1 MKIKINYLH
10 TILSLKLIDFLN
22 IEKIFLLN
30 PFKILSKKEKKNN
43 KRMQYI
49 LLKYIL
55 LKYLLLKSTIF

>member
-43 KRMQYI
+43 KCMQYI

-55 LKYLLLKSTIF
+55 LKSTIF